1 MTITIRRHN
10 DNDSEDTVATTVRR
24 QRTMAGHICNDKDR
38 RRNEKYSVNTVIM
51 AVEKS
56 KNEYTPI
63 VRIVC

>member
-1 MTITIRRHN
+1 MTITTRRHN

-24 QRTMAGHICNDKDR
+24 
-38 RRNEKYSVNTVIM
+38 RRNEKYSVNTAIM